1 MKYLKYREDFLHKE
15 VKLDESKIKKQIKD
29 SVMISEAFENDIT
42 WGGSLLGRMINSIIR
57 KGKVMVNST
66 RIESLTKDL
75 KSNLDE
81 LVADALTGSDD
92 NIKKKVELIKVRF
105 LITAIYEVVESN
117 KTVAE
122 KKGELVADG
131 ADDAGLIQVTIKE
144 IEKISDEQLPKK
156 RELIDKLK
164 KFREAL
170 LKLKVEAEPAKD
182 DDDDDDNSETKFYNH
197 TVDLLKSVVSLNDV
211 ILNKK
216 IKPQQKQQLEVGKEY
231 TNKNNKVCMIVSLE
245 YAITRPNKDVGG
257 DGVFFT
263 KDDKKGET
271 LAPGMALVVY
281 RDEKTKKYLSNSP
294 TQTANKNELKPYDG
308 KDTVKDEEG
317 KPLQQTTQ
325 NKPNTTVTKPKP
337 DAQSSSQDEKD
348 KVEKN
353 ESFVY
358 YENESLPIFEDTEVM
373 DNELHA
379 KAAWNKVLNTWNKT
393 GISKMVPRIQ
403 ELLKNSESGTNADL
417 YKKTIIKIGKQVIIN
432 KSTVGANPIKFEEL
446 IKEEA
451 DITSENDIPKAISLV
466 SRVILSFKEDMGLLG
481 ALGDAN
487 SSIKLFVNSFSE
499 MDKIYPNLKS
509 KKEEPKK
516 EEQKTPE
523 AQNASRL
530 HNYSRFL
537 SLNEAD
543 EDQPEME
550 EENNEP
556 QNKSEKSETDEV
568 KTEWSKEFKEGE
580 EKEWTVDEKEAKD
593 LQKETD
599 VLEGKETNIKV
610 DPYVDQIIRIIRIF
624 EKAYRLYAT
633 DVIPSGRPNGRIS
646 QKTFREY
653 EYIGGK
659 GENPTWTADAGPSGG
674 PWAAKLPYQKWQD
687 GVMKILEEPKYRKVL
702 ANIKFV
708 STAESSTDTAIKNP
722 GSGRTL
728 FTFINDLLAGEGTFR
743 SVRKKILD
751 DYFTTDE
758 MKKKAGQNTETQPII
773 QPIDPDNE
781 GKTNQ
786 LIFNKPEVVG
796 LNPIQRNDFERKS
809 GFTLVKSFMKIKYTS
824 GGNNHE
830 MISYINNY
838 FKTERNKYILIKFQS
853 VKDKQTES
861 VITSYLKED
870 IDKGLKLPE
879 GIKNDPTK
887 ETLIGIIDLNKGYF
901 SSGVKNEFEIKFI
914 KAVDLDT
921 SGDNDFKSMSIKL
934 TDVEIL
940 TKLVENKDGK
950 QQTEMVK
957 GTGVKVKSKNNPSE
971 ILKKIKNSGN
981 LRKGFGIIGTIT
993 T

>member
-29 SVMISEAFENDIT
+29 SVMISEALENDIT

-66 RIESLTKDL
+66 RIESLAKDL
-75 KSNLDE
+75 KSKLDE
-81 LVADALTGSDD
+81 LVGDALTGSDD

-156 RELIDKLK
+156 QELIDKLK
-164 KFREAL
+164 RFREAL
-170 LKLKVEAEPAKD
+170 LKLKVEAEPAKEDEED
-182 DDDDDDNSETKFYNH
+182 DDDSSETNFYNH

-245 YAITRPNKDVGG
+245 YAITRPNEDVGG

-263 KDDKKGET
+263 EDDKKGET
-271 LAPGMALVVY
+271 LAPGEALVVY
-281 RDEKTKKYLSNSP
+281 RDEKTKKYLSNSL
-294 TQTANKNELKPYDG
+294 TRTANKNELKPYDG

-325 NKPNTTVTKPKP
+325 NKPKTPVIKPGAKSNT
-337 DAQSSSQDEKD
+337 QDEKD
-348 KVEKN
+348 KAEKN

-403 ELLKNSESGTNADL
+403 ELLKNSGTNADL

-466 SRVILSFKEDMGLLG
+466 SRVILSFKEDMDLLG

-487 SSIKLFVNSFSE
+487 STIKLFVNSFSE

-568 KTEWSKEFKEGE
+568 KTEWSKEFKEGD
-580 EKEWTVDEKEAKD
+580 EKEWTVDEKEVKQ

-599 VLEGKETNIKV
+599 VLKDKV
-610 DPYVDQIIRIIRIF
+610 VEVKADPYVDQIILIIRIF

-633 DVIPSGRPNGRIS
+633 EVIPSGRPNGRIS

-659 GENPTWTADAGPSGG
+659 GEVPTWTADAGPSGG

-708 STAESSTDTAIKNP
+708 STAESSTDTTIKNP

-758 MKKKAGQNTETQPII
+758 MRKKAGQYPETDPII
-773 QPIDPDNE
+773 QPIAPDNE

-796 LNPIQRNDFERKS
+796 LSLIQPNDFER
-809 GFTLVKSFMKIKYTS
+809 TLEKSFMKIEYTS

-838 FKTERNKYILIKFQS
+838 FKTERNKYILIKFQLI
-853 VKDKQTES
+853 KDKPTES

-879 GIKNDPTK
+879 GIKNDPNK

-914 KAVDLDT
+914 KAVDLNT
-921 SGDNDFKSMSIKL
+921 SGDNDFKSMNIKL
-934 TDVEIL
+934 TDVKIL
-940 TKLVENKDGK
+940 TKLVKGKDGK
-950 QQTEMVK
+950 QKNEMVK
-957 GTGVKVKSKNNPSE
+957 GTGVKIKSPNNPSE
-971 ILKKIKNSGN
+971 ILKKIKNSEN
-981 LRKGFGIIGTIT
+981 LKKGFGIIGTIT
-993 T
+993 K

>member
-29 SVMISEAFENDIT
+29 SVMISEALENDIT

-66 RIESLTKDL
+66 RIESLAKDL
-75 KSNLDE
+75 KSKLDE
-81 LVADALTGSDD
+81 LVGDALTGSDD

-156 RELIDKLK
+156 QELIDKLK
-164 KFREAL
+164 RFREAL
-170 LKLKVEAEPAKD
+170 LKLKVEAEPAKEDEED
-182 DDDDDDNSETKFYNH
+182 DDDSSETNFYNH

-245 YAITRPNKDVGG
+245 YAITRPNEDVGG

-263 KDDKKGET
+263 EDDKKGET
-271 LAPGMALVVY
+271 LAPGEALVVY
-281 RDEKTKKYLSNSP
+281 RDEKTKKYLSNSL
-294 TQTANKNELKPYDG
+294 TRTANKNELKPYDG

-325 NKPNTTVTKPKP
+325 NKPKTPVIKPGAKSNT
-337 DAQSSSQDEKD
+337 QDEKD
-348 KVEKN
+348 KAEKN

-403 ELLKNSESGTNADL
+403 ELLKNSGTNADL

-466 SRVILSFKEDMGLLG
+466 SRVILSFKEDMDLLG

-487 SSIKLFVNSFSE
+487 STIKLFVNSFSE

-568 KTEWSKEFKEGE
+568 KTEWSKEFKEGD
-580 EKEWTVDEKEAKD
+580 EKEWTVDEKEVKQ

-599 VLEGKETNIKV
+599 VLKDKV
-610 DPYVDQIIRIIRIF
+610 VEVKADPYVDQIILIIRIF

-633 DVIPSGRPNGRIS
+633 EVIPSGRPNGRIS

-659 GENPTWTADAGPSGG
+659 GEVPTWTADAGPSGG

-708 STAESSTDTAIKNP
+708 STAESSTDTTIKNP

-758 MKKKAGQNTETQPII
+758 MRKKAGQYPETDPII
-773 QPIDPDNE
+773 QPIAPDNE

-796 LNPIQRNDFERKS
+796 LSLIQPNDFER
-809 GFTLVKSFMKIKYTS
+809 TLEKSFMKIEYTS

-838 FKTERNKYILIKFQS
+838 FKTERNKYILIKFQLI
-853 VKDKQTES
+853 KDKPTES

-879 GIKNDPTK
+879 GIKNDPNK

-914 KAVDLDT
+914 KAVDLNT
-921 SGDNDFKSMSIKL
+921 SGDNDFKSMNIKL
-934 TDVEIL
+934 TDVKIL
-940 TKLVENKDGK
+940 TKLVKGKDGK
-950 QQTEMVK
+950 QKNEMVK
-957 GTGVKVKSKNNPSE
+957 GTAVKIKSPNNPSE
-971 ILKKIKNSGN
+971 ILKKIKNSEN
-981 LRKGFGIIGTIT
+981 LKKGFGIIGTIT
-993 T
+993 K

>member
-15 VKLDESKIKKQIKD
+15 VKLNESKIQEQIKG

-66 RIESLTKDL
+66 RINSLAKDL
-75 KSNLDE
+75 KSQLDE
-81 LVADALTGSDD
+81 LVGQALMGSDD
-92 NIKKKVELIKVRF
+92 NIKKKVELIKVKF

-156 RELIDKLK
+156 QELIDKLK
-164 KFREAL
+164 RFREAL
-170 LKLKVEAEPAKD
+170 LKLKIEAEPTKED
-182 DDDDDDNSETKFYNH
+182 EEDDDDNDSEIKFYNH
-197 TVDLLKSVVSLNDV
+197 TIDLLKSVVSLNDV
-211 ILNKK
+211 IINKK
-216 IKPQQKQQLEVGKEY
+216 IGNAEKTNISAKLEVGKEY
-231 TNKNNKVCMIVSLE
+231 TNKNNKVCMIVSL
-245 YAITRPNKDVGG
+245 YHKVTRPNKDVGG

-271 LAPGMALVVY
+271 LAPDLALVVY
-281 RDEKTKKYLSNSP
+281 RDEKTKKYLPNSP
-294 TQTANKNELKPYDG
+294 TQAINKTDLKPYTGNDTL
-308 KDTVKDEEG
+308 KDNEG
-317 KPLQQTTQ
+317 KPLQSPLAKIGTGSVQGQ
-325 NKPNTTVTKPKP
+325 KEGENIKKSN
-337 DAQSSSQDEKD
+337 DSY
-348 KVEKN
+348 
-353 ESFVY
+353 Y
-358 YENESLPIFEDTEVM
+358 YENESLPIFEDTDLEN
-373 DNELHA
+373 NETHA
-379 KAAWNKVLNTWNKT
+379 KAAWNKVLSTWNKT
-393 GISKMVPRIQ
+393 GIQKMVPRIQ
-403 ELLKNSESGTNADL
+403 DLLKKSESGSKVEKQWIMDL
-417 YKKTIIKIGKQVIIN
+417 GKQIMLN
-432 KSTVGANPIKFEEL
+432 KSTVGANPMKFDDL
-446 IKEEA
+446 IKEAES
-451 DITSENDIPKAISLV
+451 IPTSYNDIPKAISLV

-487 SSIKLFVNSFSE
+487 SSIKLFVNSFDE
-499 MDKIYPNLKS
+499 MSKIYPNLKAK

-516 EEQKTPE
+516 EEEKTPE

-530 HNYSRFL
+530 YNYSKFL

-550 EENNEP
+550 KENNEEP
-556 QNKSEKSETDEV
+556 QNKPETSETDEV

-580 EKEWTVDEKEAKD
+580 ENEWTVDEKEAKQ
-593 LQKETD
+593 LQKETE
-599 VLEGKETNIKV
+599 VLKDKEVEVKA

-659 GENPTWTADAGPSGG
+659 ETNPGWSADVGPSGG

-687 GVMKILEEPKYRKVL
+687 GVMKIIEKPEYRRVL

-708 STAESSTDTAIKNP
+708 SDAESSTDTKMKSP

-743 SVRKKILD
+743 SIRKKILD
-751 DYFTTDE
+751 DYFTSDE
-758 MKKKAGQNTETQPII
+758 MKKKAQPTGPDRDSGDSL
-773 QPIDPDNE
+773 PIADDDKGE
-781 GKTNQ
+781 TNQ
-786 LIFNKPEVVG
+786 LLFRKSEAVG
-796 LNPIQRNDFERKS
+796 LNPIQRSNFKN
-809 GFTLVKSFMKIKYTS
+809 GVTNGGVLKCFMKIKYKS
-824 GGNNHE
+824 GGNNRE

-838 FKTERNKYILIKFQS
+838 FKTDSNQYILIKYQLIHE
-853 VKDKQTES
+853 KKTES
-861 VITSYLKED
+861 LITSYLKED

-879 GIKNDPTK
+879 GLRNNPNK
-887 ETLIGIIDLNKGYF
+887 ETFVGIIDYEKGYF
-901 SSGVKNEFEIKFI
+901 SSGLKNEFEVKFI
-914 KAVDLDT
+914 NADNLDT
-921 SGDNDFKSMSIKL
+921 SVDTDFKSMTIKL

-940 TKLVENKDGK
+940 TKLIEGKDGK
-950 QQTEMVK
+950 QRIRTVTGENVK
-957 GTGVKVKSKNNPSE
+957 IKTKNNPSE
-971 ILKKIKNSGN
+971 ILKKIKNSEK
-981 LRKGFGIIGTIT
+981 LRKGFGIIGTIK
-993 T
+993 

>member
-29 SVMISEAFENDIT
+29 SVMISEALENDIT

-66 RIESLTKDL
+66 RIESLAKDL
-75 KSNLDE
+75 KSKLDE
-81 LVADALTGSDD
+81 LVGDALTGSDD

-156 RELIDKLK
+156 QELIDKLK
-164 KFREAL
+164 RFREAL
-170 LKLKVEAEPAKD
+170 LKLKVEAEPAKEDEED
-182 DDDDDDNSETKFYNH
+182 DDDSSETNFYNH

-245 YAITRPNKDVGG
+245 YAITRPNEDVGG

-263 KDDKKGET
+263 EDDKKGET
-271 LAPGMALVVY
+271 LAPGEALVVY
-281 RDEKTKKYLSNSP
+281 RDEKTKKYLSNSL
-294 TQTANKNELKPYDG
+294 TRTANKNELKPYDG

-325 NKPNTTVTKPKP
+325 NKPKTPVIKPGAKSNT
-337 DAQSSSQDEKD
+337 QDEKD
-348 KVEKN
+348 KAEKN

-403 ELLKNSESGTNADL
+403 ELLKNSGTNADL

-466 SRVILSFKEDMGLLG
+466 SRVILSFKEDMDLLG

-487 SSIKLFVNSFSE
+487 STIKLFVNSFSE

-568 KTEWSKEFKEGE
+568 KTEWSKEFKEGD
-580 EKEWTVDEKEAKD
+580 EKEWTVDEKEVKQ

-599 VLEGKETNIKV
+599 VLKDKV
-610 DPYVDQIIRIIRIF
+610 VEVKADPYVDQIILIIRIF

-633 DVIPSGRPNGRIS
+633 EVIPSGRPNGRIS

-659 GENPTWTADAGPSGG
+659 GEVPTWTADAGPSGG

-708 STAESSTDTAIKNP
+708 STAESSTDTTIKNP

-758 MKKKAGQNTETQPII
+758 MRKKAGQYPETDPII
-773 QPIDPDNE
+773 QPIAPDNE

-796 LNPIQRNDFERKS
+796 LSLIQPNDFER
-809 GFTLVKSFMKIKYTS
+809 TLEKSFMKIEYTS

-838 FKTERNKYILIKFQS
+838 FKTERNKYILIKF
-853 VKDKQTES
+853 
-861 VITSYLKED
+861 Y
-870 IDKGLKLPE
+870 
-879 GIKNDPTK
+879 
-887 ETLIGIIDLNKGYF
+887 
-901 SSGVKNEFEIKFI
+901 
-914 KAVDLDT
+914 
-921 SGDNDFKSMSIKL
+921 
-934 TDVEIL
+934 
-940 TKLVENKDGK
+940 
-950 QQTEMVK
+950 
-957 GTGVKVKSKNNPSE
+957 
-971 ILKKIKNSGN
+971 KKILDENP
-981 LRKGFGIIGTIT
+981 F
-993 T
+993 